1 MNDRP
6 MELLNYYFQTS
17 TSFQPLFYQ
26 FKYVISYKILRSNSQ
41 QFRLMPLLNK
51 L

>member
-1 MNDRP
+1 
-6 MELLNYYFQTS
+6 MELLNYYLQTS

-26 FKYVISYKILRSNSQ
+26 VKYVLSYKIIRRNSQ
-41 QFRLMPLLNK
+41 EMPPIPLLNK

>member
-1 MNDRP
+1 

-26 FKYVISYKILRSNSQ
+26 VKFVIWYKILHRDSQ
-41 QFRLMPLLNK
+41 TLALIALPNK

>member
-26 FKYVISYKILRSNSQ
+26 LKYVISYKILRRNSLE
-41 QFRLMPLLNK
+41 FRLIPLLDK

>member
-1 MNDRP
+1 
-6 MELLNYYFQTS
+6 MELLNYYYQTS

-26 FKYVISYKILRSNSQ
+26 IKFVISHKILRRDSQ
-41 QFRLMPLLNK
+41 QFAPIALPNK

>member
-1 MNDRP
+1 

-26 FKYVISYKILRSNSQ
+26 VKFVICHKILRRDSQ
-41 QFRLMPLLNK
+41 TLALIALPNK

>member
-1 MNDRP
+1 

-26 FKYVISYKILRSNSQ
+26 LKFVLCHKIRRRETQ
-41 QFRLMPLLNK
+41 QLAPIALPNK